1 MTFTEKC
8 LVLGQEAI
16 ISPRFLSVVIF
27 HPLKSDSLD
36 HAILFKRKK
45 KTKKLLKSDTESIAA
60 SIIYWCI
67 IYTAANP
74 YHTDAEPAYCICK
87 NLVAMTKLCK
97 KSLVKDIELHNQC
110 GFFRGVYELV
120 LNFRTEMLLDLSL

>member
-1 MTFTEKC
+1 MQFCSREKY
-8 LVLGQEAI
+8 
-16 ISPRFLSVVIF
+16 
-27 HPLKSDSLD
+27 
-36 HAILFKRKK
+36 

-97 KSLVKDIELHNQC
+97 KSLVKDIELHNQ
-110 GFFRGVYELV
+110 GVYELV

>member
-27 HPLKSDSLD
+27 HPLKSETLD

-60 SIIYWCI
+60 SIIYWHI
-67 IYTAANP
+67 IYMYTDANP

-87 NLVAMTKLCK
+87 NLVAMTKLRK
-97 KSLVKDIELHNQC
+97 KSLLKDIELHNQC
-110 GFFRGVYELV
+110 GFLSRGV
-120 LNFRTEMLLDLSL
+120 